1 MAYNKLTYTRIRE
14 EYRTKYR
21 RAEEAADLR
30 RAEVWAK
37 IPEVAEIDR
46 ALRLTGAACMEVAM
60 RGGDVEAEIAEV
72 RRRNAD
78 LRATRAALMEAAG
91 FPADYTVPRYEC
103 EACHDSGFVMDK
115 MCTCMK
121 RDLLNAAYDAS
132 GVGDMLREQTFDA
145 FDLSYY
151 EHDPVAHKRMAQ
163 IFHKMHQYADTFRP
177 GESGSL
183 VLFGGTGLG
192 KTHLSSAVA
201 RTVIDKGYDVYYVT
215 AVGLLAEFEARR
227 FGSASIGDSE
237 MEDPT
242 RCYSAELLIIDDLG
256 TEVNNQFTSSVLYDL
271 INTRL
276 IRRRATIISTNLA
289 QDEFRRRY
297 YDRITSRV
305 LGEYTVLPFMGKD
318 IRALR
323 LQRK

>member
-21 RAEEAADLR
+21 RAEQEADLR

-37 IPEVAEIDR
+37 VPEIAEIDR

-60 RGGDVEAEIAEV
+60 QGGDVEAEIAEV
-72 RRRNAD
+72 RRRNAE
-78 LRATRAALMEAAG
+78 LRRIRAELMTAAG
-91 FPADYTVPRYEC
+91 FPEDYTVPRYEC
-103 EACHDSGFVMDK
+103 EACHDSGFVLDK

-121 RDLLNAAYDAS
+121 RDLLHAAYEAS
-132 GVGDMLREQTFDA
+132 GVGHMLREQTFEA
-145 FDLSYY
+145 FDLAYY
-151 EHDPVAHKRMAQ
+151 EHDPVALKRMTQ
-163 IFHKMHQYADTFRP
+163 IYAKMKDYAENFRAGAAP
-177 GESGSL
+177 SL

-215 AVGLLAEFEARR
+215 AVGLLADFEARR
-227 FGSASIGDSE
+227 FGSASVGESDI
-237 MEDPT
+237 EDPT
-242 RCYSAELLIIDDLG
+242 RCYTTELLIVDDLG

-305 LGEYTVLPFMGKD
+305 LGEYTVLPFLGKD
-318 IRALR
+318 IRALK
-323 LQRK
+323 LQQK

>member
-1 MAYNKLTYTRIRE
+1 MPYTNQLYARIRE

-30 RAEVWAK
+30 RAEIWAK
-37 IPEVAEIDR
+37 IPAVAEIDR
-46 ALRLTGAACMEVAM
+46 ALRLTGSACMEVAM
-60 RGGDVEAEIAEV
+60 RGGDVEAEIQEV
-72 RRRNAD
+72 RHRNAE
-78 LRATRAALMEAAG
+78 LRATRAALLEAAG
-91 FPADYTVPRYEC
+91 YPADYTVPRYEC
-103 EACHDSGFVMDK
+103 EACHDSGFVLDR
-115 MCTCMK
+115 MCTCMR
-121 RDLLNAAYDAS
+121 RDLINAAYDAS
-132 GVGDMLREQTFDA
+132 GVGDMLREQTFDS

-151 EHDPVAHKRMAQ
+151 EQDPVAHKRMTQ
-163 IFHKMHQYADTFRP
+163 IYHKMRQYADTFVS
-177 GESGSL
+177 GTSGSL

-237 MEDPT
+237 SDDPT
-242 RCYSAELLIIDDLG
+242 RCYSTDLLIIDDLG

-289 QDEFRRRY
+289 QDEFRKRY

-318 IRALR
+318 VRALK

>member
-1 MAYNKLTYTRIRE
+1 MSYNNQIYARIRE

-21 RAEEAADLR
+21 RAEEAAELR

-37 IPEVAEIDR
+37 VPEVAEIDR
-46 ALRLTGAACMEVAM
+46 VLRQTGASCMQVAM
-60 RGGDVEAEIAEV
+60 SGGDVETEIAEV
-72 RRRNAD
+72 RRINAD

-103 EACHDSGFVMDK
+103 EACHDSGFILER
-115 MCTCMK
+115 MCSCMR
-121 RDLLNAAYDAS
+121 RDLINAAYDAS
-132 GVGDMLREQTFDA
+132 GVGSMLREQTFDA

-151 EHDPVAHKRMAQ
+151 EHDPVAHKRMTQ
-163 IFHKMHQYADTFRP
+163 IYHKMHQYADAFNPAT
-177 GESGSL
+177 SGSL
-183 VLFGGTGLG
+183 VLFGDTGLG

-201 RTVIDKGYDVYYVT
+201 RAVIDKGYDVYYVT

-227 FGSASIGDSE
+227 FGSASIGDADND
-237 MEDPT
+237 DPT
-242 RCYSAELLIIDDLG
+242 RCYATDLLIIDDLG

-276 IRRRATIISTNLA
+276 IRRRPTIISTNLA

-318 IRALR
+318 IRALK